1 MNAASKSPYTAVQLP
16 RSRGALGSSQ
26 AVLLLQHLQDGP
38 LVHHEVP
45 ARHVRRVANPRR
57 RPAPTLG
64 GSVHPVP
71 QLPLAHGHDG
81 GEPPAR
87 VGVSLRHHLQ
97 RGVNGFQG
105 PRGGDDGGGSPPPHE
120 LELLV
125 HCRDTLVRGNQC
137 HGGERND
144 FVNLRKMLIRRWIPS
159 QVWRFRPDATG
170 GVPEGQLPLPHGET
184 VKSFCRVRRSCLRG
198 WRQSPPRRAL
208 PSGVGVAAS
217 RAIQATRLQQVSS
230 TSPGFPRLRT
240 PLKELQRR
248 RMQAEIL
255 VQVVF
260 LIGDVQ
266 REVLHGE
273 EALHGLHLVQVHVRR
288 HPPQRVRPLVRVPR
302 HEEVECVLLVD
313 MPGTPEEAVLPRD
326 ARRYAGRRVHA
337 PTGAGVPPRH
347 APFEVAVE
355 VEVFAQCVHE
365 RGRAAASLTPYPN
378 SANEGGFGDVWD
390 VCDLLQV
397 ERFCV
402 NRI

>member
-1 MNAASKSPYTAVQLP
+1 
-16 RSRGALGSSQ
+16 
-26 AVLLLQHLQDGP
+26 
-38 LVHHEVP
+38 
-45 ARHVRRVANPRR
+45 
-57 RPAPTLG
+57 
-64 GSVHPVP
+64 
-71 QLPLAHGHDG
+71 
-81 GEPPAR
+81 
-87 VGVSLRHHLQ
+87 
-97 RGVNGFQG
+97 
-105 PRGGDDGGGSPPPHE
+105 
-120 LELLV
+120 
-125 HCRDTLVRGNQC
+125 
-137 HGGERND
+137 
-144 FVNLRKMLIRRWIPS
+144 MLIRRWIPS